1 MSKRRREG
9 EYDDRRF
16 RCGDASPGPGILSH
30 DSYTIGWICALPLEM
45 AAARAMLDEIHGDLP
60 NPSKD
65 LNGYVFG
72 AMGNHYVVMACLPSG
87 IYGTTPAALVV
98 SQMQSSFPSIRFY
111 MMVGIGGGIPTK
123 ADIRLGDVVVSVP
136 MGQCPGVVQHDR
148 GKIVVGGH
156 TEQTGNLH
164 GPPRGLLNVVSKLRA
179 IHSSDGNRICQLLEE
194 AESKLSKKIGFI
206 RPKED
211 DILFRA
217 EYDHIDS
224 SSDTCDY
231 CNEHEALI
239 RPSRDTH
246 DPVIHYGI
254 IASGNTVIKDGK
266 SRDLIGEKSGAYCFE
281 MEAAGVAD
289 VVECLTLSTEKQPI
303 ARTPNDSASSKF
315 HNATRGEGS
324 EGNFSVTEEYKIQ
337 SLRTLSFGGMDFRLN
352 NIALAHETTCN
363 WFFETEEFLQ
373 WRNRENVETFNGVL
387 WIKGKPGAGKST
399 LMKHTFLHCQEE
411 LSNHS
416 IAAYFFSTRGQGL
429 EKSRHGMLR
438 SLLYQLCDNDSGAY
452 RAFLQRFRDKE
463 KKHGHSWEWREDEL
477 ETIMLESVASS
488 TKPIVLLVDA
498 LDECDESE
506 VRMVVNF
513 LETLSSVSI
522 TAKRTLNVC
531 LSSRHYPTISMAKKL
546 DLTIERIAGHNEDIA
561 IYVEA
566 KLRIDDDDIK
576 YELCNKAEG
585 LFMWVILVVGL
596 LNRTYD
602 DGDIDAVWIRLQ
614 ELPPDLDAVFTT
626 LLEIDNPEKYQTI
639 FMLEFMLFCRDRPT
653 SKELYYAVKART
665 KPEILR
671 RHDTSTGLTDKIIK
685 NFIINHSRGL
695 IEVRKMRPYFGG
707 SDSSVQFIHKTVE
720 DFLLRN
726 KRLQTLHSRMAPDFG
741 GFGDEGIAFSCLEY
755 LRMKDLAKEFLQ
767 DSTPNVIIYLNRNYP
782 FLKYAAQNIFYHA
795 EKADSGQQKIITQLI
810 NTPELV
816 HELILV
822 CGIFSHKILGELG
835 YSHDASLLYAVS
847 IQNCPKLVRAVLA
860 LPLSYNIN
868 VNALGGYF
876 GTTLQAAVSIQA
888 NDVIQIL
895 LDAGADLNVPGGKY
909 FHVLQ
914 TAIHCAP
921 VRDGDEAHIATLSLL
936 AKLIGAGA
944 DVNANGGEFGTA
956 LQAAAALQSR
966 LYGFR
971 YDTLTKIIEM
981 LLDAGADVN
990 VQGGLYGNAL
1000 QAAVATVAY
1009 VDAYGGK
1016 RGIAKNVIM
1025 MLLEAGADVNAQ
1037 GGLYGNALQAATRV
1051 MAVPR
1056 IDVRRF
1062 GYEIIKI
1069 LLDAGSDVNAQ
1080 GGQYGSALCAA
1091 CAISGSRPQ
1100 QVEVAKLLLSVGA
1113 DVNAQIGS
1121 QKYNTP
1127 LALACRGGWDAYI
1140 LVKTLLNEGADVNA
1154 RSRDGSAVDAA
1165 FTSGCSDM
1173 FGEVADTFKM
1183 EGSLHLLRELR
1194 LAGAIDAAEAEQ
1206 KLTKYRDWVLI
1217 QVSKG
1222 RKRSELPYDLYLQE
1236 TSRSTSTS

>member
-254 IASGNTVIKDGK
+254 IAS
-266 SRDLIGEKSGAYCFE
+266 
-281 MEAAGVAD
+281 
-289 VVECLTLSTEKQPI
+289 EKQPI